1 MLIYRSVSCFILF
14 NEIANFQNIEGE
26 SSQRALMLVAY
37 PLPTSGVSISDK
49 AWEWTVYSMLGVWR
63 CLLDRQNIIPRFFV

>member
-49 AWEWTVYSMLGVWR
+49 AWES
-63 CLLDRQNIIPRFFV
+63 QII